1 MKSGRKKIA
10 HQREKRENWC
20 KCSFRRLKHFVQQ
33 NKLYVR
39 LRTSGKDMIRLII

>member
-20 KCSFRRLKHFVQQ
+20 KEILPKLRELFSELKTF
-33 NKLYVR
+33 
-39 LRTSGKDMIRLII
+39 SIIG